1 MAPSRNLSIS
11 LFAIVSVSFSS
22 FMFGSLNPSLIRAR
36 TLIRDLIYDSYRDGP
51 SLSNGEE
58 QSQERFE
65 VFSFRVQL
73 VRTRRASKEK
83 HANSIPTLLLT
94 HRSLERE
101 WLHKIL
107 CLLYYSS
114 LINKDSSQMLERAC
128 NVSVSL
134 CLCCFEFEVWCLS

>member
-22 FMFGSLNPSLIRAR
+22 FMFGSLNTSLIRAR
-36 TLIRDLIYDSYRDGP
+36 TLIHDLIYDSYRDGP

-58 QSQERFE
+58 QSQERFK
-65 VFSFRVQL
+65 VFSFRLIVLAKL
-73 VRTRRASKEK
+73 VRTRRTSKEK

-107 CLLYYSS
+107 CHVLLFFD
-114 LINKDSSQMLERAC
+114 K
-128 NVSVSL
+128 
-134 CLCCFEFEVWCLS
+134 